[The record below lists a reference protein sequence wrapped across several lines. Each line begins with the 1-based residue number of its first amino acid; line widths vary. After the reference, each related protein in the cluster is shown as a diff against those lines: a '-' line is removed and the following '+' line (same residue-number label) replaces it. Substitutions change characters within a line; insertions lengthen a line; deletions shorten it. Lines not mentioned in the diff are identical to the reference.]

1 MENKKLLVV
10 GGGVIHAYNI
20 IELIKGYFDDIFL
33 ITDVKDDKFNDIN
46 HEVLNFSFSNPLN
59 PVILPFK
66 INKII
71 KDYKPDFIVIIQ
83 VDTAAFSTI
92 IANKKKIPTLVIAF
106 GSDVLI
112 IPDKGFL
119 YKQMAKFVLKRG
131 KYFNTGAKY
140 AVDKMNEIAGKD
152 LDVVVANSGFE
163 PGCKPMP
170 KENIVYSNRLHK
182 PLYRIPQIIEA
193 FARFVANKEREDWKL
208 VIGATGDEE
217 NLKQKAKELGIEDK
231 VEFIGW
237 VEKEDNNYYYSIS
250 KIWISIPESDCTPIS
265 LMEAMA
271 AGCIPIMSDLDAN
284 KEWVEEGKN
293 GIIVSDYNC
302 NYIERALSLDYD
314 YLLDYNLKLME
325 KEGTKEANRKK
336 FYSIFDKEFK
346 N

>member
-33 ITDVKDDKFNDIN
+33 ITDIDDDKFKEIN

-92 IANKKKIPTLVIAF
+92 IANTKNIPTLVIAF

-119 YKQMAKFVLKRG
+119 YKQLAKFVLKKG
-131 KYFNTGAKY
+131 KYFNTGAKF
-140 AVDKMNEIAGKD
+140 AAEKMNILAGKN
-152 LDVVVANSGFE
+152 LNVVVANSGFE
-163 PGCKPMP
+163 PGCKPME
-170 KENIVYSNRLHK
+170 KQNIVYSNRLHK
-182 PLYRIPQIIEA
+182 PLYRISQIVEA
-193 FARFVANKEREDWKL
+193 FARFVKDGRDDWKL
-208 VIGATGDEE
+208 VIGATGEEE
-217 NLKQKAKELGIEDK
+217 NLKQKSKELGIEDK

-237 VEKEDNNYYYSIS
+237 VEKETNNYYYSIS
-250 KIWISIPESDCTPIS
+250 KIWISIPETDNTPIS

-271 AGCIPIMSDLDAN
+271 AGCIPIMSDLIAN
-284 KEWVEEGKN
+284 REWVEDGKN
-293 GIIVSDYNC
+293 GIIVSDYNS

-314 YLLDYNLKLME
+314 YLLDYNVKLME
-325 KEGTKEANRKK
+325 NEGTKEANKRK

>member
-1 MENKKLLVV
+1 MKNKKLLVV
-10 GGGVIHAYNI
+10 GGGVIHTYNI

-33 ITDVKDDKFNDIN
+33 ITNVQDDKFKDIK
-46 HEVLNFSFSNPLN
+46 HEVLTFSFSNPLN
-59 PVILPFK
+59 PFLLPHK

-71 KDYKPDFIVIIQ
+71 RDYKPDFIVIIQ
-83 VDTAAFSTI
+83 VDTAAFSTV
-92 IANKKKIPTLVIAF
+92 IANRKKIPTLVIAL
-106 GSDVLI
+106 GSDVLT
-112 IPDKGFL
+112 IPNKGYL
-119 YKQMAKFVLKRG
+119 YKQMAKFVLKRV
-131 KYFNTGAKY
+131 KYFNTGARY
-140 AVDKMNEIAGKD
+140 AVNKMNELSGKD
-152 LDVVVANSGFE
+152 LDVVIANSGFE

-170 KENIVYSNRLHK
+170 KQNIIYSNRLHQS
-182 PLYRIPQIIEA
+182 LYRIPQIIEA
-193 FARFVANKEREDWKL
+193 FARFIGNKERDDWML
-208 VIGATGDEE
+208 VIGATGDED

-237 VEKEDNNYYYSIS
+237 VEKQENNYYYSIS

-293 GIIVSDYNC
+293 GIIVSDYNS
-302 NYIERALSLDYD
+302 NYIERALNLDYD
-314 YLLDYNLKLME
+314 FLLDYNLKLME

-346 N
+346 D